1 MNLIA
6 NIGSGKTARKEMRQ
20 ALAQAKEPVK
30 PPEPVRVRPSFA
42 AIMTQFMFGMS
53 QGGAKNPSSEHSRI
67 PGHKSKKFKGY
78 DRENR
83 RFNSF
88 KKRIR

>member
-6 NIGSGKTARKEMRQ
+6 NIGSGRTARKEMRQ
-20 ALAQAKEPVK
+20 ALAQTKEPVK
-30 PPEPVRVRPSFA
+30 PPQPVRVRPSFA
-42 AIMTQFMFGMS
+42 MIMAGMFAGLS
-53 QGGAKNPSSEHSRI
+53 QDGKKNPSSVHSRI
-67 PGHKSKKFKGY
+67 PGHRSRKFKGY